1 MTLSPRSSASA
12 PPQPARQ
19 TLSGRLAVGFLAAVT
34 MTLAVACA
42 VPSPAT
48 IRHERVQKEKAT
60 ARKQAS
66 ATRERLA
73 VAADGGG
80 QVLRLGVTRQLADAA
95 GLVGTR
101 LGFFQQALGTS
112 IRLQLI
118 PFRSAAA
125 EGEALEAGQ
134 LDAAYLDP
142 VTAVRAWL
150 ATGRDPILIVAGAA
164 ARGTGADRADAAVLV
179 VTAAL
184 WKSRSTAALDLLKG
198 HIQAE
203 RVLGTDPVQAA
214 GVIEAELT
222 ALGAR
227 RVKGKSLSRALAR
240 IEYTS
245 DPLAPSVQV
254 QATRAEAAHVIKR
267 LPPSLT
273 GLYDLGPLNQL
284 LRAAGEPS
292 VPG

>member
-1 MTLSPRSSASA
+1 VAA
-12 PPQPARQ
+12 
-19 TLSGRLAVGFLAAVT
+19 GFLAAVT
-34 MTLAVACA
+34 LTLAVACA

-48 IRHERVQKEKAT
+48 IRHERVQKEKAA

-80 QVLRLGVTRQLADAA
+80 QVLRLGVTRQIADAA

-112 IRLQLI
+112 IRLQLM

-134 LDAAYLDP
+134 LDAAY
-142 VTAVRAWL
+142 R
-150 ATGRDPILIVAGAA
+150 
-164 ARGTGADRADAAVLV
+164 
-179 VTAAL
+179 
-184 WKSRSTAALDLLKG
+184 

-203 RVLGTDPVQAA
+203 RVLGTNPVQAA
-214 GVIEAELT
+214 GVIEAELA

-227 RVKGKSLSRALAR
+227 RVKSKSLSRALAR
-240 IEYTS
+240 IEYTN
-245 DPLAPSVQV
+245 DPLALSVQV

>member
-1 MTLSPRSSASA
+1 MVQLCQQGCHRVGLVELRHAPYVRPSAVCANEVEQNMTLSPRSSASA

-101 LGFFQQALGTS
+101 LGFFQQVLGTS

-164 ARGTGADRADAAVLV
+164 ARGTGADRARPH
-179 VTAAL
+179 
-184 WKSRSTAALDLLKG
+184 SGS
-198 HIQAE
+198 
-203 RVLGTDPVQAA
+203 P
-214 GVIEAELT
+214 
-222 ALGAR
+222 GAR
-227 RVKGKSLSRALAR
+227 TGHGRASSRTAR
-240 IEYTS
+240 RQGNGWPS
-245 DPLAPSVQV
+245 GAPS
-254 QATRAEAAHVIKR
+254 AAPR
-267 LPPSLT
+267 WFCRRRPF
-273 GLYDLGPLNQL
+273 
-284 LRAAGEPS
+284 R
-292 VPG
+292 